1 MCDRRDK
8 FCYICGLFTDIGHRR
23 DFRSNI
29 GVVKM
34 YNKIFNRSYKSSRW
48 YEPEFVCECCCAS
61 LRKCKVLPSATLPF
75 STPMTWHHQTF
86 HKQDDC
92 YFCQTNTS
100 GYTFKTRKSV
110 KYANVVTVAKPIYA
124 KDEVPTTSTS
134 AVETENDLEEE
145 YLPPRA
151 TQRHFVTNADFC
163 DLIRDLNLS
172 KRQSE
177 ILGSRLKQWNL
188 VENDF
193 RVTSTRR
200 SDRILLLEETFKT
213 DHNDS
218 NLVYCVDVPK
228 LFSALNHN
236 YKAEE
241 WRLFIDGSC
250 KSMFSYKKK
259 IDFI

>member
-1 MCDRRDK
+1 MCDKRDK

-23 DFRSNI
+23 DFRNNI
-29 GVVKM
+29 GVVKV

-48 YEPEFVCECCCAS
+48 YEPEFVCECCCAR
-61 LRKCKVLPSATLPF
+61 LRKCKVLPSVIFPF
-75 STPMTWHHQTF
+75 STPMTWHYQLF
-86 HKQDDC
+86 HKPDDC

-110 KYANVVTVAKPIYA
+110 KYPNVVTVTKPIYSH
-124 KDEVPTTSTS
+124 DEVPITCIS
-134 AVETENDLEEE
+134 AVKIEKELEEEE
-145 YLPPRA
+145 YLPSKSFK
-151 TQRHFVTNADFC
+151 TERHLISNADFG

-177 ILGSRLKQWNL
+177 ILGSRVKQWNL

-193 RVTSTRR
+193 RATSCRR
-200 SDRILLLEETFKT
+200 SDRTLLLEESFKS

-218 NLVYCVDVPK
+218 NIVYCVDVPK

-236 YKAEE
+236 YKADE

-250 KSMFSYKKK
+250 KSMFSFKRK
-259 IDFI
+259 